1 MNVKKHT
8 IVLLFF
14 ASIILGFTGAYAGG
28 QLAKSDQGMQQS
40 GNGSQEKVVVDTPEH
55 LAKVAQ
61 AYNLIKEHY
70 LEEVD
75 DEELIEGAIQG
86 MLEILEDPYSSYMD
100 VEVMERFNEQI
111 ESSFEG
117 IGAEVSLI
125 DGVVTIVA
133 PIKESPAEKAGLRPN
148 DQIIKID
155 QESIEGLDLN
165 EAVER
170 IRGEKGTEVV
180 LEISRPGVS
189 ESFEV
194 TVVRDEIPIETVHA
208 ETLDVAGKQTGI
220 IEITSFSETTAADFV
235 TALDEME
242 AANIDGLV
250 IDVRGNPGGLLN
262 SVEDILKHFVPKD
275 LPYVQTEDQ
284 QGNRQPF
291 YSDLD
296 EKKDYPISVLIDSG
310 SASASEILAVAL
322 KEIGYEVIG
331 QASHGKG
338 TVQQAVPLGD
348 GTTLK
353 LTFYKWLSPKGTW
366 IHEKGVQ
373 PTIEVEQPDYYYSH
387 PIRTDEPLS
396 INDSGEAVE
405 NIQVMLTGLGYD
417 TGGKDGKFDQATV
430 AAVQEFQKNNELPV
444 TGEVDERT
452 AELIERNVVEKIRAG
467 EDDIQLDEA
476 IKSLYK

>member
-8 IVLLFF
+8 IILLFF

-28 QLAKSDQGMQQS
+28 KFAKLDDGQQQS
-40 GNGSQEKVVVDTPEH
+40 ANSSGEKIVIDTPEH

-61 AYNLIKEHY
+61 AYSLIKEHY

-86 MLEILEDPYSSYMD
+86 MLDTLEDPYSSYMD
-100 VEVMERFNEQI
+100 IEVMERFNEQI

-125 DGVVTIVA
+125 DGIVTIIA

-155 QESIEGLDLN
+155 HESIEGLDLN

-180 LEISRPGVS
+180 LEILRPGVS
-189 ESFEV
+189 EPFEV
-194 TVVRDEIPIETVHA
+194 TVVRDEIPIETVHT
-208 ETLDVAGKQTGI
+208 EVLEVDGKKTGV
-220 IEITSFSETTAADFV
+220 IELTSFSETTAKDF
-235 TALDEME
+235 TKELEELE
-242 AANIDGLV
+242 ANNIDGLV

-262 SVEDILKHFVPKD
+262 AVEDILKQFVPKD
-275 LPYVQTEDQ
+275 IPYVQTEDQ

-291 YSDLD
+291 YSDLE
-296 EKKDYPISVLIDSG
+296 EKKDYPIAVLIDSG

-322 KEIGYEVIG
+322 KEIGYEVVG

-366 IHEKGVQ
+366 IHEEGVQ

-387 PIRTDEPLS
+387 PIR
-396 INDSGEAVE
+396 INEKSFSLKDSGEAIE
-405 NIQVMLTGLGYD
+405 NLQIMLTGLGYD
-417 TGGKDGKFDQATV
+417 TGSKEDQFDEATV
-430 AAVQEFQKNNELPV
+430 KAVKQFQADHELEV

-452 AELIERNVVEKIRAG
+452 AELIEQKIVEKIRSG
-467 EDDIQLDEA
+467 DDDIQLDKA
-476 IKSLYK
+476 IQSLY

>member
-28 QLAKSDQGMQQS
+28 KLAKPSQVNEGVTDDPAEKIIIDQ
-40 GNGSQEKVVVDTPEH
+40 PEH
-55 LAKVAQ
+55 LAKVTQ
-61 AYNLIKEHY
+61 AYSLIKEHY
-70 LEEVD
+70 LEQVE

-86 MLEILEDPYSSYMD
+86 MLDTLEDPYSSYMD
-100 VEVMERFNEQI
+100 AEVMERFNEQI

-125 DGVVTIVA
+125 DDIVTIVA

-155 QESIEGLDLN
+155 QENIDGLDLN
-165 EAVER
+165 EAVEL

-180 LEISRPGVS
+180 LEISRPGVT

-194 TVVRDEIPIETVHA
+194 TVTRDEIPIETVHA
-208 ETLDVAGKQTGI
+208 EIVDVDGHKTGI

-242 AANIDGLV
+242 NAKIDGLV

-284 QGNRQPF
+284 QGNKQPF
-291 YSDLD
+291 YSDLA
-296 EKKDYPISVLIDSG
+296 EKKNYPIAVLIDSG

-322 KEIGYEVIG
+322 KEIDYEVIG
-331 QASHGKG
+331 QPSHGKG

-366 IHEKGVQ
+366 IHEDGVQ
-373 PTIEVEQPDYYYSH
+373 PTIEVDQPDYYYSH
-387 PIRTDEPLS
+387 PIRTDEPLAEGVT
-396 INDSGEAVE
+396 GESVE
-405 NIQVMLTGLGYD
+405 NAQVMLTGLGYD
-417 TGGKDGKFDQATV
+417 TNGKSGTYDATTV
-430 AAVQEFQKNNELPV
+430 TAVKAFQEDNELPI
-444 TGEVDERT
+444 TGEIDTRT
-452 AELIERNVVEKIRAG
+452 AELIERNIVEKIRAG
-467 EDDIQLDEA
+467 EDDIQLEKA
-476 IKSLYK
+476 IKSLYN